1 MRAVARAS
9 QGRWHCST
17 PRSRASPAT
26 KGRCGVERTS
36 SVWLLLDSST
46 RAPLRSL
53 SPTAPTHHLHCALLC
68 CAPNHTVFCPSCLT
82 QWLEKRHSCPTCQT
96 ALDPPT
102 DVADLRAAV
111 PLAWRL
117 LGRLRVKCPL
127 HAPPVSCAWSGEYSE
142 LSGHLMASDAH
153 RSQQSGER
161 QPQPPLAPMDA
172 LAKAHAEAEAMKEA
186 GNEKLHGR
194 QFQEAVKLFSKAI
207 SLAPCAVY
215 YANRA
220 AAWLAVGAPREA
232 AADCRAAL
240 GLDPLYVKAHVR
252 VAKALCELGQAEEA
266 VQHLTVDAVKALSLT
281 PGAPPPRELSD
292 ALQSAAE
299 LAALLRTGQQASD
312 AGDWTTAAAAYEEA
326 SRRSGAASIALRH
339 AAAELRRGN
348 ADRVQRLTLQVLR
361 ADSSNAD
368 AYALRGAAYL
378 QTGDFTQ
385 AMAHLKEALR
395 LAPDASD
402 AAALFRRLKKVQAST
417 EAGRQAAF
425 NRDFTA
431 AVEQLTEA
439 LSAGDML
446 PPTAP
451 LCTALLTERAAA
463 HLRLKNFE
471 PCLADCEAALSAVDD
486 SRQNKTAYITR
497 ASCLRQMGRF
507 DDAVASLRPALEMDP
522 GDTVLQ
528 KHAQQCDFEARKAKR
543 PDYYALLGIYAS
555 AGERDVKVAYK
566 QKAMEFHP
574 DRLPPDASPEKRA
587 EAEASFKLIG
597 EALDILSDPLKKSL
611 YDEGYDKQAIEER
624 AAAAARAARE
634 QSRHGHSAGGSCSK
648 GGGCSGCG

>member
-1 MRAVARAS
+1 MWAVARTS
-9 QGRWHCST
+9 NGRWLYPTLC
-17 PRSRASPAT
+17 PRASPTTRGADGT
-26 KGRCGVERTS
+26 ASNLLLEGSTPLHSRPRLTRTTS
-36 SVWLLLDSST
+36 SV
-46 RAPLRSL
+46 
-53 SPTAPTHHLHCALLC
+53 LC
-68 CAPNHTVFCPSCLT
+68 CASDTVFCPSCLT

-102 DVADLRAAV
+102 DVADLKAAV

-127 HAPPVSCAWSGEYSE
+127 HAPPVACGWAGEYSE

-153 RSQQSGER
+153 RVGQQTGER
-161 QPQPPLAPMDA
+161 VPQPPLAPMDA
-172 LAKAHAEAEAMKEA
+172 LAKARAEAEAMKEA

-194 QFQEAVKLFSKAI
+194 QYQEAVKLFSKAI
-207 SLAPCAVY
+207 SLAPCAIY

-240 GLDPLYVKAHVR
+240 GLDPHYVKAHVR
-252 VAKALCELGQAEEA
+252 LTKALCELGQADEA
-266 VQHLTVDAVKALSLT
+266 VQHLTVDAVNALSLM
-281 PGAPPPRELSD
+281 PEAPVPRELND

-299 LAALLRTGQQASD
+299 LAALLRTGQQASG
-312 AGDWTTAAAAYEEA
+312 AGDWDTAAAAYEEA
-326 SRRSGAASIALRH
+326 SRRTGAASIALRL
-339 AAAELRRGN
+339 ASSELRRGN
-348 ADRVQRLTLQVLR
+348 ADRAQRVTLQILR

-385 AMAHLKEALR
+385 ATAHLKEALR

-431 AVEQLTEA
+431 AVEQLSEA
-439 LSAGDML
+439 LNTSGDML

-451 LCTALLTERAAA
+451 LRTALLTERAAA
-463 HLRLKNFE
+463 HLRLKAFE

-522 GDTVLQ
+522 GDTQLQ
-528 KHAQQCDFEARKAKR
+528 KHAQQADFEARKAKR
-543 PDYYALLGIYAS
+543 PDYYSLLGIYAS
-555 AGERDVKVAYK
+555 AGERDVKLAYK
-566 QKAMEFHP
+566 QRALEFHP

-634 QSRHGHSAGGSCSK
+634 QRRHGHGAGGCSK

>member
-1 MRAVARAS
+1 M
-9 QGRWHCST
+9 
-17 PRSRASPAT
+17 
-26 KGRCGVERTS
+26 
-36 SVWLLLDSST
+36 
-46 RAPLRSL
+46 
-53 SPTAPTHHLHCALLC
+53 
-68 CAPNHTVFCPSCLT
+68 
-82 QWLEKRHSCPTCQT
+82 EKRHSCPTCQT
-96 ALDPPT
+96 HLDPPA
-102 DVADLRAAV
+102 DVVDLKSAV

-127 HAPPVSCAWSGEYSE
+127 HAPPVACAWSGEYSE

-153 RSQQSGER
+153 RAGGVQGGDR
-161 QPQPPLAPMDA
+161 PAQPPLAPMDA
-172 LAKAHAEAEAMKEA
+172 LAKARAEAEAMKEA

-194 QFQEAVKLFSKAI
+194 QYQEAVKLFSKAI
-207 SLAPCAVY
+207 ALAPCAVY

-240 GLDPLYVKAHVR
+240 ALDSTYIKAHVR
-252 VAKALCELGQAEEA
+252 LTKALCELGQADEA
-266 VQHLTVDAVKALSLT
+266 IQHLSVDAVHALNLI

-292 ALQSAAE
+292 ALQSTAE

-312 AGDWTTAAAAYEEA
+312 SGDWATAAAAFEEA

-339 AAAELRRGN
+339 ASAELRRGN
-348 ADRVQRLTLQVLR
+348 ADRAQRVTLQVLR

-378 QTGDFTQ
+378 QAGDFAQ
-385 AMAHLKEALR
+385 ALAHLKEALR

-402 AAALFRRLKKVQAST
+402 AAALFRRLKKVQAAT

-425 NRDFTA
+425 NREFIA
-431 AVEQLTEA
+431 AVEQLSEA
-439 LSAGDML
+439 LTALGDSL
-446 PPTAP
+446 PPAAP
-451 LCTALLTERAAA
+451 LRTALLTERAAA
-463 HLRLKNFE
+463 HLRLKAFE
-471 PCLADCEAALSAVDD
+471 PCLADCEASLGAVDD
-486 SRQNKTAYITR
+486 SRQNKAAYITR
-497 ASCLRQMGRF
+497 ASCLRHMGRF

-543 PDYYALLGIYAS
+543 PDYYALLGVYAS

-566 QKAMEFHP
+566 QRAMEFHP

-587 EAEASFKLIG
+587 EAEAAFKLIG

-611 YDEGYDKQAIEER
+611 YDEGYDKAAIEER

-634 QSRHGHSAGGSCSK
+634 QSRHGHSAGGGCSK
-648 GGGCSGCG
+648 GGCSGCG